1 MEIDLFFSSL
11 NEFKILISRITHF
24 WKIDAICAYLNIVV
38 SSNRYRL
45 QYKWHIFSV
54 LLIRTTLCVY
64 WYVLPVSWLTSSL
77 ICLQACFDN
86 QSDRSHSR
94 WKESISEWSRCG
106 SFLSSLGYR
115 VPGCSLLRTG
125 VGVWRSFKRT
135 SRSPS
140 GILEDLG
147 GPTTPTP
154 LSVMYL
160 MGLTTKKQIPTPFLV
175 IFIAFAPRI
184 TNLIRYWWG
193 FGRSTRQQKQT
204 KNDNYKKWQM
214 REFFRYFQRIPISL
228 LE

>member
-1 MEIDLFFSSL
+1 MSGKLPPHKEAFSVSIEMEIDLFFSSL

-125 VGVWRSFKRT
+125 
-135 SRSPS
+135 
-140 GILEDLG
+140 G
-147 GPTTPTP
+147 G
-154 LSVMYL
+154 LKVLQKDIS
-160 MGLTTKKQIPTPFLV
+160 
-175 IFIAFAPRI
+175 IAKWDFGR
-184 TNLIRYWWG
+184 
-193 FGRSTRQQKQT
+193 FGRSHHPHPT
-204 KNDNYKKWQM
+204 
-214 REFFRYFQRIPISL
+214 
-228 LE
+228 